1 MRTTGSICV
10 LCLDNAE
17 LLSGLLS
24 ERNCCAPS
32 LVEAGPHAGVS
43 LKGLACMASLSISE
57 GYLSL
62 VRAQVWLAGMRLA
75 TGSRT
80 QVGGTPSIT
89 LTTASVNE
97 GQLPSELTSASASR
111 ESWKSKSICGKLGCR
126 VNPGPQII
134 AILV

>member
-1 MRTTGSICV
+1 MFCAGTM
-10 LCLDNAE
+10 
-17 LLSGLLS
+17 LSSCQGLSQRGTAVPPALW
-24 ERNCCAPS
+24 RPGLTQMC
-32 LVEAGPHAGVS
+32 VS
-43 LKGLACMASLSISE
+43 LKGLACMASLSISK

-89 LTTASVNE
+89 LPTASVNE

-111 ESWKSKSICGKLGCR
+111 ESWKSKSICVKLGCR

-134 AILV
+134 AI

>member
-32 LVEAGPHAGVS
+32 LVEAGPHAGLS

-111 ESWKSKSICGKLGCR
+111 ES
-126 VNPGPQII
+126 
-134 AILV
+134 